1 MDGIGV
7 HLACGPTNTP
17 RLRQLSGVRTHRL
30 NMGKTTD
37 YNLQSLK
44 AFLAVVGN
52 GSMTAAARK
61 LGLTQSAISQAIRQL
76 EEALGTVVVDRSHRP
91 LVLTPAGRALE
102 QRARMLVR
110 DADALASAV
119 RHAGTVKI
127 PELRIGAVDS
137 FAATAGPRV
146 IRGVLNLTSELSFR
160 SGLARD
166 QGAALIDR
174 HVDLIITSD
183 PMDDVD
189 GLDRIHLM
197 DEPYLLLV
205 PKTFGVKEPLSDLKS
220 LAAHHSLI
228 RFSARSQVGAQVE
241 RQLRRMGVKAARRL
255 EVDAT
260 NALIAMVSAGL
271 GWAVVTPMCMLQV
284 RGSLTGIVAAP
295 FPGPD
300 FLRQFYLITRA
311 GEYGELAEK
320 IAELAVAALREDC
333 LPEMMKIAPWLKNQV
348 NVPRY
353 ESAISVA
360 IAQTKETT

>member
-1 MDGIGV
+1 
-7 HLACGPTNTP
+7 
-17 RLRQLSGVRTHRL
+17 
-30 NMGKTTD
+30 MGKTTD

-44 AFLAVVGN
+44 AFLAVGAN

-61 LGLTQSAISQAIRQL
+61 LGLTQSAVSQAIRQL
-76 EEALGTVVVDRSHRP
+76 EEALGTVVLDRSHRP

-102 QRARMLVR
+102 RRAQTLVQ

-119 RHAGTVKI
+119 RHAGAMKI
-127 PELRIGAVDS
+127 PELRMGVVDS

-146 IRGVLNLTSELSFR
+146 IRGVLNLTSQLSFR

-166 QGAALIDR
+166 QAAALLDR

-189 GLDRIHLM
+189 GLDRIHLL

-205 PKTFGVKEPLSDLKS
+205 PQTLGAKVASSDVKA
-220 LAAHHSLI
+220 LAAHYPLI

-284 RGSLTGIVAAP
+284 KGSLAGIEALP
-295 FPGPD
+295 FPGPA
-300 FLRQFYLITRA
+300 FVRQFYLITRA
-311 GEYGELAEK
+311 GEYGELAEQV
-320 IAELAVAALREDC
+320 ADLAIAALREDC
-333 LPEMMKIAPWLKNQV
+333 LPEMIKLAPWLKNQV
-348 NVPRY
+348 TVAPAVPGASIRN
-353 ESAISVA
+353 A
-360 IAQTKETT
+360 K